1 MTSLLLLSGGLDS
14 AAIAAVFR
22 PDVCLFVDYG
32 QRPADGERLASR
44 TIADELGLDWI
55 ERQVDLSSLGAG
67 LLVGERPAPTAPT
80 PEWFPFRN
88 QLLVTVAGAVG
99 ILLGVDVVWIGLTV
113 EDGARH
119 ADGRPEFV
127 DQLDS
132 LMRFQ
137 EGEVGAAAP
146 AIDLSGRDLLD
157 RAALSP
163 RLVAATL
170 SCHVSSMPCGQC
182 PGCTKRRAVLG
193 PV

>member
-14 AAIAAVFR
+14 AAVAAIFR

-32 QRPADGERLASR
+32 HRPADGERLASR
-44 TIADELGLDWI
+44 TVAEGLGFDWI
-55 ERQVDLSSLGAG
+55 ERRVDLSSLGAG
-67 LLVGERPAPTAPT
+67 LLVGERPAASAPT

-99 ILLGVDVVWIGLTV
+99 VAVGADVVWIGLTV
-113 EDGARH
+113 EDRDRH

-127 DQLDS
+127 DRLDS

-137 EGEVGAAAP
+137 EGAVGVAAP
-146 AIDLSGRDLLD
+146 AIDLSGRDLID

-170 SCHVSSMPCGQC
+170 SCHVASLPCGQC
-182 PGCTKRRAVLG
+182 PGCVKRRLSLE
-193 PV
+193 PS